1 MNVFA
6 ELVEA
11 RADRLLDAPFERLPD
26 AKLFAV
32 DTELEPP
39 DDWHP
44 TDGAPANRA
53 HGTTGTDGGL

>member
-1 MNVFA
+1 MFA

-11 RADRLLDAPFERLPD
+11 RADRLLDAPFEMLPE
-26 AKLFAV
+26 AELFAV

-44 TDGAPANRA
+44 TDAPCQQSSRI
-53 HGTTGTDGGL
+53 DWD